1 MNRLVGSA
9 FVAVALRLRTAQN
22 RPSPSMDRSVAS
34 SGLLLCGLLI
44 GDRRTHYE
52 NQARGWFA

>member
-9 FVAVALRLRTAQN
+9 FVAVVSRLQALKTGT
-22 RPSPSMDRSVAS
+22 SPGIDWPVAS
-34 SGLLLCGLLI
+34 SGLLLCGLQI

-52 NQARGWFA
+52 NQTRRWFA